1 MQACGLTRRL
11 ERTIQ
16 LLYQRSVQPLT
27 AAQPNVRRRRKN
39 RDECQPLDDFPTYFE
54 YCHVSAVATANPW
67 HDFDAGCVGKCCRYN
82 RRLDDWN
89 WPIWFHAAKSYG
101 LGWADPGLSVD
112 DDYCGI
118 IGTWLGSSECEEMEC
133 GWSTGTRCPS
143 NRGSPPGAATPESP
157 RHPDNRRRA
166 GRDRQGSQTTQGLEA
181 SSNPPVR
188 CHICRL
194 QPHRSTHFASEIPG
208 PSHRSCRVQAG

>member
-1 MQACGLTRRL
+1 MGTLFARHPSKYRITTLRRL
-11 ERTIQ
+11 
-16 LLYQRSVQPLT
+16 LN
-27 AAQPNVRRRRKN
+27 ANVRRRRKN
-39 RDECQPLDDFPTYFE
+39 RDECQPLHDSSTYFE

-133 GWSTGTRCPS
+133 GWSTGTLCPS
-143 NRGSPPGAATPESP
+143 NRGSIFIRCIRVNGGA
-157 RHPDNRRRA
+157 RN
-166 GRDRQGSQTTQGLEA
+166 
-181 SSNPPVR
+181 
-188 CHICRL
+188 C
-194 QPHRSTHFASEIPG
+194 
-208 PSHRSCRVQAG
+208 PSGCYVPLCLALS